1 MTEIIID
8 IEHGEKL
15 KFRSPITSGKAYEI
29 LKLDPRAGSGT
40 LSDKN
45 DYLLP
50 PGQAL
55 LQAADGPF
63 VFRRQG
69 AGVRC
74 ATTILS
80 LPGLP
85 ALAFKLTDLTE
96 PSPSS
101 DIYKSLYDTVIT
113 GEACRRSRDAE
124 TCCCFFLCAAQASA
138 AGGGDASGSN
148 LLSDDAVSW
157 LVDRLGGE
165 RTLCM
170 DMDGESIQKKHV
182 VFSQACF

>member
-74 ATTILS
+74 ATTILCLTIACQGCRPLRSTSQTTPSRLPTS
-80 LPGLP
+80 LQ
-85 ALAFKLTDLTE
+85 
-96 PSPSS
+96 
-101 DIYKSLYDTVIT
+101 Y
-113 GEACRRSRDAE
+113 
-124 TCCCFFLCAAQASA
+124 
-138 AGGGDASGSN
+138 
-148 LLSDDAVSW
+148 
-157 LVDRLGGE
+157 
-165 RTLCM
+165 
-170 DMDGESIQKKHV
+170 
-182 VFSQACF
+182 